1 MIVETV
7 RISDAGKQH
16 LIRLKSKTGI
26 KHWNVLG
33 RWALARSLAESSAP
47 PKENQ
52 DNSGAIEIAWK
63 VFAGPLSGPLEAAI
77 RMKFFEQRAALPGI
91 SEQEFF
97 HLHLHRG
104 ISYLATSV
112 QRSVAD
118 MLRLVKRT

>member
-7 RISDAGKQH
+7 RISESGKQQ
-16 LIRLKSKTGI
+16 LIRVKAKTGI
-26 KHWNVLG
+26 KHWNILG
-33 RWALARSLAESSAP
+33 RWALAMSLAEQSAP
-47 PKENQ
+47 PTENQ
-52 DNSGAIEIAWK
+52 NNSGAIEIAWK

-77 RMKFFEQRAALPGI
+77 RMRLLEQRAALPDI

-104 ISYLATSV
+104 ISYLASSV

-118 MLRLVKRT
+118 MLSLVRVV